1 MADGGVVD
9 EGVGGTTAVAGREG
23 VAGGVGIAV
32 PADTEGGQHH
42 EPPHRRG
49 VGYGVRG
56 AGEGF
61 VGIVDDADAGT
72 KVYLCTV
79 SKAAWWYIEL
89 KEAV

>member
-1 MADGGVVD
+1 MKALGEQPLWRDVKALRVALGLPFRLTRKVD
-9 EGVGGTTAVAGREG
+9 NITNPPTDAELDTAFGA
-23 VAGGVGIAV
+23 
-32 PADTEGGQHH
+32 PATL
-42 EPPHRRG
+42 
-49 VGYGVRG
+49 
-56 AGEGF
+56 GEGF